1 MATPDYR
8 IQGEGRVGF
17 DKTMRW
23 NAILALSSKLT
34 QELMEKHKNVRY
46 MVNGQGIL
54 GVPFKL
60 NGTLPNVRPKPDIRR
75 LANLIQKGMLRK
87 SVERA
92 LRGKKSRKKNDPR
105 EWILK
110 GLEQLLGK

>member
-1 MATPDYR
+1 
-8 IQGEGRVGF
+8 GRVGF

-23 NAILALSSKLT
+23 NATLALSSQLT
-34 QELMEKHKNVRY
+34 QELIEKHRNVRY

-60 NGTLPNVRPKPDIRR
+60 SGTLPNVRPKPDIRR

-87 SVERA
+87 GVERA
-92 LRGKKSRKKNDPR
+92 LRGKKSQKKNDPR
-105 EWILK
+105 DWILK